1 MMSLRHAPS
10 DGRAISFGTFRLI
23 PAQRLLL
30 ESEKPV
36 QLGSRAIEILM
47 SLVDRA
53 GESVSKEELIA
64 RVWPDTIV
72 DESNLKVHIAA
83 LRKALGDG
91 RNGKR
96 YVINIPGRGYR
107 FVGSIS
113 RLEFDE
119 PARSSDP
126 TIVQTSRSHAP
137 ISQIY
142 GRAKN
147 VAVLSLQLLEHR
159 FVTIVGP
166 GGIGKTTVA
175 LATVQ
180 EIAASFRDGIK
191 FVDLAPLN
199 DPSLV
204 SSALA
209 ALLGIAVYSNPT
221 PSLLDYLRDKQMLIV
236 LDSCE
241 HVIEAAAALAE
252 DLLEGC
258 AGLMILATSREP
270 TQGAG
275 ERVYRLP
282 PLELPPVCDA
292 LAAADAVAYPAIRLF
307 VERVAACIDGFQL
320 SEADAPEVSDICRRL
335 DGNALAIEMAAGRVS
350 SFGVGGVNRRL
361 DDRFRLLKGGR
372 RTALPRHRALSAT
385 IDWSYD
391 LLSEFERT
399 ILRRLAVFTRVFTM
413 EAASAVAGGVEVAPT
428 EVPDGLS
435 LLVNKSLLSADLGN
449 SIATYRLLDTTRAY
463 ALEKLIESGEYDQQ
477 ARRHAEHYLKI
488 CERARDESTEQ
499 NTPDWVCT
507 YGGHLD
513 DTRAA
518 LDWTFSVGGDAAL
531 GVQLTISA
539 IPLWLN
545 MSLMDECRKGVTR
558 ALEFALISDR
568 ERMVLLTA
576 LGVSLYSI
584 GPKPD
589 TKAAWTDVLK
599 IADILQDDDFRL
611 RALWGLWVVGVTG
624 GKQRPALALARKFA
638 NLAAK
643 KNDRVASLMGERLIG
658 NSLHFLGEHSKGL
671 EYIERM
677 LSHSVAGDNRSHAVR
692 FQFDQFVSASAYA
705 ARILWVTGFPDQA
718 LRTAE
723 TGVAQA
729 RALGHSLSLCYILG
743 SAACPLAL
751 AVGNLNAAERNVATL
766 IDHSDRHGLS
776 LWQVM
781 GRRFKGNLGIKTGDH
796 GAGLKLLFNAIDALH
811 EAGFALYHTEALAE
825 YAEAL
830 ATVGHI
836 AQGLVII
843 NRALAQSR
851 RNEER
856 WCLPELLRIKG
867 DLTLLTAADGA
878 VAAAE
883 ELFLESVDWA
893 RRQQALS
900 WELRTSVSLA
910 RLRRDQ
916 GRVGEAHEELAITY
930 ARFTEGFATADLEA
944 ARKLMAELGKMSSQA
959 AD

>member
-1 MMSLRHAPS
+1 MSMTPGPS
-10 DGRAISFGTFRLI
+10 GNRAIWFGPFRLL

-30 ESEKPV
+30 QADKPV
-36 QLGSRAIEILM
+36 QLGSRAIEILIA
-47 SLVDRA
+47 LVECE
-53 GESVSKEELIA
+53 GELVSKGELIA
-64 RVWPDTIV
+64 RVWPDTVV

-91 RNGKR
+91 NSGNR
-96 YVINIPGRGYR
+96 YVINVPGRGYR
-107 FVGSIS
+107 FVASIS
-113 RLEFDE
+113 RVKPDE
-119 PARSSDP
+119 AERPSDASIRH
-126 TIVQTSRSHAP
+126 TRNLRAP
-137 ISQIY
+137 VSQIY
-142 GRAKN
+142 GRAEN
-147 VAVLSLQLLEHR
+147 VAALSHQLSKHR

-180 EIAASFRDGIK
+180 EMAESFGDEIQ
-191 FVDLAPLN
+191 FVDLAPLS

-209 ALLGIAVYSNPT
+209 APLGIAVYSNPM
-221 PSLLDYLRDKQMLIV
+221 PALLDYLRDKRMLIV

-241 HVIEAAAALAE
+241 HLIEEAAALAE
-252 DLLEGC
+252 KLLESC
-258 AGLMILATSREP
+258 AGLIILATSREP
-270 TQGAG
+270 MQGAG

-292 LAAADAVAYPAIRLF
+292 LAAANAVTYPAIRLF

-320 SEADAPEVSDICRRL
+320 SDADAPLVADICRRL
-335 DGNALAIEMAAGRVS
+335 DGNALAIEMAAGRVPT
-350 SFGVGGVNRRL
+350 FGVGGVNSRL
-361 DDRFRLLKGGR
+361 DDRFRLLKSSR
-372 RTALPRHRALSAT
+372 RKALPRHRALSAT

-399 ILRRLAVFTRVFTM
+399 ILRRLAVFTGVFTM
-413 EAASAVAGGVEVAPT
+413 AAASAVAAGAGVTPS
-428 EVPDGLS
+428 EVPDGMA
-435 LLVNKSLLSADLGN
+435 LLINKSLLTADLGN
-449 SIATYRLLDTTRAY
+449 AIATYRLLDSTRAY
-463 ALEKLIESGEYDQQ
+463 ALEKLIASDEYDQQ
-477 ARRHAEHYLKI
+477 ARRHAEHHLEI
-488 CERARDESTEQ
+488 CERARADSTEQ
-499 NTPDWVCT
+499 NTPDWVAT

-513 DTRAA
+513 DARAA
-518 LDWTFSVGGDAAL
+518 LDWAFSAAGDAAL

-539 IPLWLN
+539 VPLWLN
-545 MSLMDECRKGVTR
+545 ISLMDECRKGVIR
-558 ALEFALISDR
+558 ALEAGQIFDR
-568 ERMVLLTA
+568 QRMVLLTA

-584 GPKPD
+584 GPKPE
-589 TKAAWTDVLK
+589 TKAAWTGVLE
-599 IADILQDDDFRL
+599 IAEALRDDDFRL

-643 KNDRVASLMGERLIG
+643 SGDRVASLMGERLIG
-658 NSLHFLGEHSKGL
+658 TSLHFLGEHDKGRQ
-671 EYIERM
+671 YIERT
-677 LSHSVAGDNRSHAVR
+677 LGRFVAAENRSHAVR
-692 FQFDQFVSASAYA
+692 FQFDQTVSASAYA
-705 ARILWVTGFPDQA
+705 ARISWIMGFPDQA

-729 RALGHSLSLCYILG
+729 RALGHSLSLCYVLG
-743 SAACPLAL
+743 SAACPLTL
-751 AVGNLNAAERNVATL
+751 AVGDLSVAERNVATL
-766 IDHSDRHGLS
+766 IDHSDRHGLL
-776 LWQVM
+776 LWQIM
-781 GRRFKGNLGIKTGDH
+781 GRRFKGNLAFKTGDH
-796 GAGLKLLFNAIDALH
+796 GAGLQLLFNAIDALH
-811 EAGFALYHTEALAE
+811 EAGFRLYHTETLAE

-830 ATVGHI
+830 AIVGHI
-836 AQGLVII
+836 AQGLFII

-867 DLTLLTAADGA
+867 DLTRRTAVDGS

-883 ELFLESVDWA
+883 KLLLESLDWA

-900 WELRTSVSLA
+900 WELRTSLSLA

-916 GRVGEAHEELAITY
+916 GRVGQAREELAATY
-930 ARFTEGFATADLEA
+930 ARFTEGFATADLDA
-944 ARKLMAELGKMSSQA
+944 ARTLIAELGEMRSQA